1 MPSTDEMLAVAEARR
16 RAQTAINKETKVNA
30 RDSMT
35 TTKQP
40 ARIAKVTMT
49 DKSIAY
55 NVLAKLD
62 GQEFVFACQTAG
74 HADTLANAINQSSWI
89 ERS

>member
-1 MPSTDEMLAVAEARR
+1 M
-16 RAQTAINKETKVNA
+16 NA

-35 TTKQP
+35 AVKP
-40 ARIAKVTMT
+40 ARIATVTMS

-55 NVLAKLD
+55 NVLASLD

-74 HADTLANAINQSSWI
+74 HADTLANAINQASWI
-89 ERS
+89 ERSA

>member
-1 MPSTDEMLAVAEARR
+1 MNYLEKAEIQR
-16 RAQTAINKETKVNA
+16 TAAAMKKWNT
-30 RDSMT
+30 
-35 TTKQP
+35 P
-40 ARIAKVTMT
+40 ARVAKVTMS

-55 NVLAKLD
+55 NVLADLD

-74 HADTLANAINQSSWI
+74 HADTLANAINQACWI

>member
-1 MPSTDEMLAVAEARR
+1 MKTQYLSNEQRGDQHIDTQPTLTGEV
-16 RAQTAINKETKVNA
+16 
-30 RDSMT
+30 
-35 TTKQP
+35 P
-40 ARIAKVTMT
+40 ARLCKVTMS

-74 HADTLANAINQSSWI
+74 HADTLASAINQASWI